1 MRIPDHKIDEVRSAA
16 DIIDVVAG
24 YVRLKKRG
32 KNFLGLCPF
41 HQEKTPSFTV
51 SQEKQMYHCF
61 GCGKGG
67 NVFTFLMD
75 LEKVSFIE
83 AVRTLAERFAIP
95 LPAEGSISNAE
106 ATENEKLY
114 NICRAA
120 GLQFHDNL
128 STVEGK
134 LALEYFHHRG
144 FTDETIRK
152 FGLGYSLNAWDDL
165 IRHAPHEGDLSL
177 LEKAGLAIRRDD
189 GSGYYDRFR
198 GRAMFPIFSSSG
210 RAIGFGARKMRENDP
225 VEGKYINSPETKIY
239 NKSKSLY
246 GLYQSKDAIRE
257 QEYAILVEGY
267 ADLIS
272 VFQAGIENVVAS
284 SGTALTPDQIQ
295 LIARYA
301 KNITLVYDA
310 DSAGSKAALRGV
322 DLIIEGGLDVKIAE
336 LPEGDDPDSF
346 VKKHGGKEFKSLLEN
361 AVSFLDFKAKTFKE
375 QGYFESPEGQTK
387 AVRSIVET
395 ISKMKD
401 ELKRSFYIKS
411 VAERYGVYESV
422 LLRELDSI
430 LGLERRRARPG
441 REEVS
446 RRDSN
451 TQRQENPKPT
461 GETLS
466 PAQRDLL
473 KLMLEYGGT
482 MVKTVLSQVPPDTF
496 GGGIVSRLV
505 QAMTDRTDEG
515 IEWDAGSLVNDA
527 DDEMKNFIADL
538 IFTKYEISKG
548 WTTLNAEPEKV
559 NPMEIAEHCFAL
571 LRRQEIDR
579 NIEANQKAMKEA
591 SARGEHLQQFLERHQ
606 LLLEEKK
613 ELLKK
618 TAVTEVPSASI

>member
-1 MRIPDHKIDEVRSAA
+1 MRIPDQKIDEVRSAA

-51 SQEKQMYHCF
+51 SQEKQMFHCF

-75 LEKVSFIE
+75 LEKVSFVE

-95 LPAEGSISNAE
+95 LPVEGSSSNAE
-106 ATENEKLY
+106 ATENEHLY

-120 GLQFHDNL
+120 GLHFHENL
-128 STVEGK
+128 GTVEGK

-152 FGLGYSLNAWDDL
+152 FGLGYSLNTWDDL
-165 IRHAPHEGDLSL
+165 LRHAPHEGDSALM
-177 LEKAGLAIRRDD
+177 EKAGLAIRRDD

-210 RAIGFGARKMRENDP
+210 RVIAFGARKMRENDP

-239 NKSKSLY
+239 SKSKSLY

-284 SGTALTPDQIQ
+284 SGTALTPEQIQ

-322 DLIIEGGLDVKIAE
+322 DLIIEGGLDVKVAA

-346 VKKHGGKEFKSLLEN
+346 VKKHGGKEFTALLEN
-361 AVSFLDFKAKTFKE
+361 AVSFLDFKANTFKD
-375 QGYFESPEGQTK
+375 QGYLETPEGQTK

-395 ISKMKD
+395 ISKVKD
-401 ELKRSFYIKS
+401 ELKRSFYLKS

-422 LLRELDSI
+422 LLRELDSL
-430 LGLERRRARPG
+430 LGHDRKRVRMRNDDAARKDTVPAAKEKPQTPG
-441 REEVS
+441 EA
-446 RRDSN
+446 
-451 TQRQENPKPT
+451 
-461 GETLS
+461 LS

-473 KLMLEYGGT
+473 KLMLEHGAT
-482 MVKTVLSQVPPDTF
+482 MVRTVLSQVPQDTF
-496 GGGIVSRLV
+496 EHGLASRLV
-505 QAMTDRTDEG
+505 HIMVERSNEG
-515 IEWDAGSLVNDA
+515 VEWDAGSLVNDA
-527 DDEMKNFIADL
+527 DDEVKNFIADL

-548 WTTLNAEPEKV
+548 WTALNAEPEKV
-559 NPMEIAEHCFAL
+559 NPMEIAEHCFIL
-571 LRRQEIDR
+571 LRRQEIER
-579 NIEANQKAMKEA
+579 LIETNQKAMKEA
-591 SARGEHLQQFLERHQ
+591 SGRGEPLQQFMERHRS
-606 LLLEEKK
+606 LLEEKK

-618 TAVTEVPSASI
+618 SSVSEIS

>member
-16 DIIDVVAG
+16 DIIDVIAG

-41 HQEKTPSFTV
+41 HQEKTPSFTA
-51 SQEKQMYHCF
+51 SQEKQMYYCF

-75 LEKVSFIE
+75 VEKVSFIE
-83 AVRTLAERFAIP
+83 SVRTLAERFAIP
-95 LPAEGSISNAE
+95 LPIEGSISNEE

-114 NICRAA
+114 NICRTA
-120 GLQFHDNL
+120 GLHFHENL

-134 LALEYFHHRG
+134 LSLEYFHHRG

-152 FGLGYSLNAWDDL
+152 FGLGYSLNTWDDL
-165 IRHAPHEGDLSL
+165 LRHAGGDPAL
-177 LEKAGLAIRRDD
+177 LEKAGLAIRRED

-210 RAIGFGARKMRENDP
+210 RVIGFGARKMREDDP
-225 VEGKYINSPETKIY
+225 VDGKYINSPETKIY
-239 NKSKSLY
+239 NKSKTLY
-246 GLYQSKDAIRE
+246 GLFQSKDVIRE

-284 SGTALTPDQIQ
+284 SGTALTPEQIR
-295 LIARYA
+295 LVARYA

-322 DLIIEGGLDVKIAE
+322 DLIIDGGLDVKIAE

-346 VKKHGGKEFKSLLEN
+346 VKKHGGKEFKTLLEN
-361 AVSFLDFKAKTFKE
+361 AGSFLDFKAKTFKD
-375 QGYFESPEGQTK
+375 QGYFETPEGQTK

-422 LLRELDSI
+422 LLRELESI
-430 LGLERRRARPG
+430 LGHDRRRTRVGKEDA
-441 REEVS
+441 S
-446 RRDSN
+446 RRESIAPRRETERPSGD
-451 TQRQENPKPT
+451 
-461 GETLS
+461 TLS

-473 KLMLEYGGT
+473 KLMLEHGPT
-482 MVKTVLSQVPPDTF
+482 MVKKIMPQVPGDTF
-496 GGGIVSRLV
+496 AQGLASKLVSTMV
-505 QAMTDRTDEG
+505 DQTNEG
-515 IEWDAGSLVNDA
+515 LEWEAGTLVNNA

-538 IFTKYEISKG
+538 VFTKYEISKG
-548 WTTLNAEPEKV
+548 WTELNAEPEKV
-559 NPMEIAEHCFAL
+559 NPMSIAEHCFVL

-579 NIEANQKAMKEA
+579 QIEVNQRGLKDA
-591 SARGEHLQQFLERHQ
+591 SGRGELLRQFLERHQ
-606 LLLEEKK
+606 QLLEEKK

-618 TAVTEVPSASI
+618 TDVAEHS